1 MLYWSIIPL
10 VLFIYEKQF
19 MKSNLWRLIR
29 LVSSVGLPRL
39 GPQTA
44 CFDSF
49 WRRQRWWW
57 WWFGKMMVRFIP
69 CCVPPNVFPIT
80 AEETDSLVWFF
91 GWENWRPAWKE
102 RWAAHADPHYLSIR
116 VSPTTWL
123 DKISFQHKKKQ
134 KAPCTLHSPSVSII
148 WAVRLGVDYC
158 AFEGGAQCWGVY
170 WEHKLTDGL
179 LWPATTAAPVMTYIK
194 WQLRRHL
201 SCGAFQELQMSLL

>member
-1 MLYWSIIPL
+1 
-10 VLFIYEKQF
+10 

-91 GWENWRPAWKE
+91 GWENWRPAWRE

-116 VSPTTWL
+116 VSPTTGL
-123 DKISFQHKKKQ
+123 DKISFQHEKKQ

-148 WAVRLGVDYC
+148 WAVRLGVDSC
-158 AFEGGAQCWGVY
+158 ALEGGAQCWGVY

>member
-1 MLYWSIIPL
+1 
-10 VLFIYEKQF
+10 

-57 WWFGKMMVRFIP
+57 WWFGKMTIRFIP
-69 CCVPPNVFPIT
+69 CSVPPNVFPIT

-123 DKISFQHKKKQ
+123 DKISFQHKNPEGPLYPAFPQ
-134 KAPCTLHSPSVSII
+134 RINNLSCAPWC
-148 WAVRLGVDYC
+148 
-158 AFEGGAQCWGVY
+158 
-170 WEHKLTDGL
+170 GL
-179 LWPATTAAPVMTYIK
+179 LCSWRGCSVLRCILRAQVDRWP
-194 WQLRRHL
+194 HL
-201 SCGAFQELQMSLL
+201 TGNYSCACYDLY